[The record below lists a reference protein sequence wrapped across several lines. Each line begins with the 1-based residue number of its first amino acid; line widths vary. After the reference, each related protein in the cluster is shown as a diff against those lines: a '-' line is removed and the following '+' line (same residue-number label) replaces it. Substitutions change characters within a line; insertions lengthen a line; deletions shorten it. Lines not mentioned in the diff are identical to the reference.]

1 MKIKA
6 PLLAI
11 LSLCAYASQSLA
23 DDDKDKK
30 KDKHEH
36 KDDKHDDH
44 DHDDHDH
51 EKAVVGPNGGKVITS
66 VEPHLEF
73 FVTKDRK
80 VKITAL
86 DDDLKPV
93 KIGRQS
99 VKMVAGERSKPTK
112 ISFEEKDG
120 VLVSTGTLPKGND
133 FPVVLQIKTR
143 KIAKSVNE
151 KFNLNLIDC
160 PTCDYKEYACTC
172 DHGDHEGHDHDKHE
186 GHDHKKSK
194 K

>member
-44 DHDDHDH
+44 DHDHA
-51 EKAVVGPNGGKVITS
+51 KAVAGPNSGKVITS

-73 FVTKDRK
+73 FVNKDRTI
-80 VKITAL
+80 KITAL
-86 DDDLKPV
+86 NDDLKPIKV
-93 KIGRQS
+93 GKQS
-99 VKMVAGERSKPTK
+99 VKMVAGDRRTPTK
-112 ISFEEKDG
+112 IAFEHKDG
-120 VLVSTGTLPKGND
+120 VLVSTTKLPAGND
-133 FPVVLQIKTR
+133 FPVVLQIKPT
-143 KIAKSVNE
+143 KLAKSVNE
-151 KFNLNLIDC
+151 KFNLNLKDC

-172 DHGDHEGHDHDKHE
+172 DHGDHEGHDHDKHK
-186 GHDHKKSK
+186 GHDHKKDK